1 MNRFVLI
8 FTTLLA
14 LTNANEPPYCHPFE
28 DFTTWYWPDFPVE
41 TWTVITD
48 INAIDQITTD
58 HQTSADQQCTTTI
71 NVLVQNISSFSA
83 WIPDDEDRRTVD
95 NLWID
100 GAEID
105 RFGVPL
111 NVVAL
116 RLSNVKLNNLIVV
129 SLEKVE
135 FSLEKVFLKNV
146 SLKVMPQNVGKLRS
160 LDSLI
165 ADQIELK
172 VLNMFELN
180 NLKYLQKVQIT
191 NSKLISF
198 SVGQANLPS
207 LFVLNLSGNRIQD
220 VPEDLAQLSNLGE
233 LDLAKNKITF
243 LQMSVFSGLN
253 NLQKLDLSYNPLI
266 VGAIGVVQLPVLRDL
281 SLQNC
286 NLKYLDV
293 LFWRMP
299 ELRSLNLEHNELSHV
314 AYLENHFN
322 EDTVLYSAGNIWSCD
337 WLKAATKTV
346 AFRQTGT
353 TSSARNDQVGGV
365 GCDKGVGLS
374 VDPFNSELR
383 EMATLMDRKLDRIGK
398 LFERIARAVEN

>member
-1 MNRFVLI
+1 M
-8 FTTLLA
+8 A

-28 DFTTWYWPDFPVE
+28 DFTTWYWPDDPVE

-48 INAIDQITTD
+48 INAIDQITAD

-105 RFGVPL
+105 RLGVPM

-165 ADQIELK
+165 ADQIEFK

-353 TSSARNDQVGGV
+353 TSGARNDQVGGV

-398 LFERIARAVEN
+398 LFERIARAMGN

>member
-1 MNRFVLI
+1 MITFVCF

-14 LTNANEPPYCHPFE
+14 LTNANEPPNCHPFE
-28 DFTTWYWPDFPVE
+28 DFTSWYWPDYPVE
-41 TWTVITD
+41 TWTVTADIT
-48 INAIDQITTD
+48 AMDQITGD
-58 HQTSADQQCTTTI
+58 LQTSDQQCTTTI

-172 VLNMFELN
+172 VLNLFELN

-191 NSKLISF
+191 NSRLISF
-198 SVGQANLPS
+198 LVGNAYLPS
-207 LFVLNLSGNRIQD
+207 LFILNLSGNRIQD

-233 LDLAKNKITF
+233 LDLSKNKITF
-243 LQMSVFSGLN
+243 LQMNVFSGLN
-253 NLQKLDLSYNPLI
+253 NLQKLDLSFNPLI

-281 SLQNC
+281 SLQHC

-337 WLKAATKTV
+337 WLKVATKTV
-346 AFRQTGT
+346 AFRQTST

-365 GCDKGVGLS
+365 GCDKGLGLS

-398 LFERIARAVEN
+398 LFERIARAVGN